1 MNIKICPEN
10 KVLNPKT
17 NRCIKKPNIKICP
30 ENKVLNPKTNRC
42 IKICPENKV
51 LNPKKPNIKICPENK
66 VINPKNINLFKKLF
80 YPFIN
85 RINTNIND
93 RIKYNNLLNKILNID
108 ETNEN
113 YCMRLYKKNANG
125 TSIYIIGNKIILKKQ
140 IGIES
145 DNGAIFL
152 SSFKDKYNKIY
163 KYAIKCVVDNNAN
176 KKEIKLLKIVSN
188 AVLNKKCPHFP
199 ILYSYIKCN
208 NFLNFNIKSVS
219 SEISKEE
226 IEDIKNY
233 PKIIQNN
240 KKKSFYFLL
249 NELANGDLK
258 TFLELFHNDYY
269 LLLNAFGQIYLS
281 LMFYY
286 QETKH
291 FHYDAHWGNFLYH
304 KVKAGGY
311 FHYNIFGNDYYIE
324 NYGFLWVIWDYGSSI
339 EFKQSKKEF
348 IYVDYDFKN
357 IIKAFFN
364 DNDNGWLSTNFLLN
378 SNFKNIIMKINK
390 ELFIDTSKELLFE
403 KQNKYHTNV
412 ILKYKRTFNFYSKL
426 PINNYTTPDEYEKF
440 ILYSPENINNI
451 ISFILNIFINNNV
464 IKNKTNYNSKII
476 NEKPYNIVFF
486 K

>member
-1 MNIKICPEN
+1 MLNKKICPEG
-10 KVLNPKT
+10 
-17 NRCIKKPNIKICP
+17 KI
-30 ENKVLNPKTNRC
+30 LNPKTNRC
-42 IKICPENKV
+42 IKINNNE
-51 LNPKKPNIKICPENK
+51 
-66 VINPKNINLFKKLF
+66 KLY

-85 RINTNIND
+85 RINANI
-93 RIKYNNLLNKILNID
+93 KKILNID
-108 ETNEN
+108 ENNEN
-113 YCMRLYKKNANG
+113 YCIRLYKYDNEGKP
-125 TSIYIIGNKIILKKQ
+125 IYRIGNKIILKKQ
-140 IGIES
+140 ISINN
-145 DNGAIFL
+145 DNGIIYL
-152 SSFKDKYNKIY
+152 SSINDKYNNIF
-163 KYAIKCVVDNNAN
+163 KYAIKCVVSNNEN
-176 KKEIKLLKIVSN
+176 KKEIKLLKKVSK
-188 AVLNKKCPHFP
+188 AVLNNKCPHFP
-199 ILYSYIKCN
+199 ILYADIKCKD
-208 NFLNFNIKSVS
+208 FLNFSNDNDNDNKITRK
-219 SEISKEE
+219 E

-233 PKIIQNN
+233 PYIFQKN
-240 KKKSFYFLL
+240 KKKTFYFLL

-390 ELFIDTSKELLFE
+390 ELFIDTSKELFFE

-426 PINNYTTPDEYEKF
+426 PINNYTTPEEYEKF